1 MLHRYRPSLIVP
13 LMKKRERGVA
23 AFVCRLPLRS
33 PVRPRHIPLPESTPG
48 ACAER
53 WVAETEL
60 HFEHR
65 DAFGNLVIAPSA

>member
-1 MLHRYRPSLIVP
+1 MIDIRVT
-13 LMKKRERGVA
+13 
-23 AFVCRLPLRS
+23 
-33 PVRPRHIPLPESTPG
+33 VRPRHIPLPESTPG